1 MIELVTAMA
10 ILAILL
16 TASMPMLQS
25 VMNSSRSR
33 SAAQRMQE
41 DLQWA
46 EGQAIQGNTDVSF
59 ILNGSDC
66 GGSAWE
72 IKNSSGAVLRCMS
85 RTDFS
90 ALYRQVSITPTGA
103 TPLSINS
110 LGVIGGLNGG
120 ALPVNFT
127 AGTSIRTL
135 TVLYSGRCDVS

>member
-16 TASMPMLQS
+16 TASMPTLQS

-46 EGQAIQGNTDVSF
+46 EGQAIQGNTVVSF
-59 ILNGSDC
+59 ILNGSGC
-66 GGSAWE
+66 GGSKWE
-72 IKNSSGAVLRCMS
+72 IKNSSGTVLRCMS
-85 RTDFS
+85 STDFS
-90 ALYRQVSITPTGA
+90 ALYRQVSITPTVA
-103 TPLSINS
+103 TTLSINS
-110 LGVIGGLNGG
+110 LGVIGSLSPG
-120 ALPVNFT
+120 ALTVNFT

-135 TVLYSGRCDVS
+135 TVLYSGRCDVT

>member
-1 MIELVTAMA
+1 MA

-16 TASMPMLQS
+16 TASMPTLQS

-46 EGQAIQGNTDVSF
+46 EGQAIQGNTHVSF
-59 ILNGSDC
+59 ILNGSGC
-66 GGSAWE
+66 GGGGSEWE
-72 IKNSSGAVLRCMS
+72 ITNSSGTVLRCMS

-90 ALYRQVSITPTGA
+90 ALYRQVSITPTVA
-103 TPLSINS
+103 TTLSINS
-110 LGVIGGLNGG
+110 LGVISSLSGM
-120 ALPVNFT
+120 ALTVNFI

-135 TVLYSGRCDVS
+135 TVLYSGRCDVT